1 MWLGLSAYL
10 IHSTWGCGLRYDN
23 KTREV
28 PLFLEWGGVR
38 EVPLF
43 LVWGDVR
50 EALLFTG
57 MGGQG
62 EGNSIIFGM
71 GW

>member
-43 LVWGDVR
+43 LVWG
-50 EALLFTG
+50 G
-57 MGGQG
+57 CKGS
-62 EGNSIIFGM
+62 SIIYGH
-71 GW
+71 GGTR

>member
-1 MWLGLSAYL
+1 MG
-10 IHSTWGCGLRYDN
+10 
-23 KTREV
+23 EV
-28 PLFLEWGGVR
+28 FIYGMGAKVR